1 MEISSKNKVKE
12 RVATTVRRRATPSA
26 RLGDLPSSS
35 KTARLNDLSLPHIE
49 SFNYALDKGLSLAVA
64 DIAPRE
70 VLLTTGKTMQFWME
84 DVNVGTPLRSKSS
97 NVSASSFTASARL
110 FPVECRELGL
120 TYAAPLTATICRR
133 IRGNGGQ
140 EEGEVLRY
148 VAHLG
153 DVPIMVRSQHCHL
166 SGLSPSALVRAGEEA
181 TEFGGYF
188 ICNGIERIFRML
200 QIPKRNY
207 PVAITRSAYTNRGPL
222 YSNKGVVIRSVRPDQ
237 SSVTV
242 TLHYLNDGNATVR
255 FTVRKQ
261 EFFLPVIL
269 VLKALVS
276 TTDREIYERVLA
288 GDRENTYL
296 SDRILMLLRDAKVY
310 GDAVMSRDAA
320 LTYLG
325 ARFRGVIDGVTSSM
339 TDLKV
344 GQLLLDRFV
353 LVHIPKNST
362 REKFDL
368 LLMMLRK
375 LYLFVAGN
383 VIEDNAD
390 SLANHELLLS
400 GHIILIFLKEKLVEF
415 LQGIENSIKRE
426 DILASRRVTEASAD
440 VDAEAIPKT
449 IASRKQAV
457 NVLDDSW
464 FRKVVDQQPDVGRKL
479 YYLLSTGNMISST
492 GLDLMQVS
500 GYSVVADKLNFLR
513 FTSHFRSVHR
523 GQFFAE
529 MKTTTV
535 RKLLPENWGFLCPVH
550 TPDGGPC
557 GLLNHLASLATVV
570 ACPISEENFI
580 NESQAI
586 NIDDNSAL
594 VASIEPP
601 TFSSSMV
608 SLLTALGMVPHAAT
622 GGVLLATQLPIL
634 LDGRLVGG
642 ASPHVAFRIMR
653 ALRRAKALSAH
664 VPAQIETAAQSAS
677 DHQLDSISAVTRCV
691 ALGLTRLS
699 SKSDDQGED
708 FPRSL
713 EGLGSIGLV
722 PPSLEVAF
730 IPPPWW
736 DSNVDP
742 SITDPV
748 IADER
753 TIKLGMF
760 GGSTSGEP
768 ANSSSQKSA
777 ATRLVGLFPGL
788 FLSSAP
794 QRPVRPVLQLDT
806 GLIEF
811 VSPLEQP
818 FMDIACTPEDV
829 EDILKISLR
838 HNESNSDES
847 SLANVAKSQKALRKK
862 GVAAATQE
870 NSKVDSSQQRL
881 LYSHIELSA
890 VAMLSEL
897 ASLTPFSDMNQS
909 PRNMYQCQMAKQ
921 TMGTPLHSW
930 ARRADTKLFRLLTP
944 QVPLVQNSMQ
954 GQLGLDEYPNGA
966 NACVAVI
973 SYTGY
978 DMEDACIINKSSFER
993 GFGWGNVYKTY
1004 EIDLMKDRPTN
1015 EKGRF
1020 AFHNKYLV
1028 GEEAVRPHQS
1038 SSTGVVAENKRSSQ
1052 PGERVY
1058 ESLDEDG
1065 LPPIGLHVREGDPL
1079 YCYVDETTKSHRVV
1093 KHKDLEPAYVEEVR
1107 LLGPKTIGASSRSG
1121 TVALGPSSV
1130 SIKLR
1135 YDRRPVVGDKFSSR
1149 HGQKGVLSYLWPTED
1164 MPFSAEGLSPDII
1177 INPHAFPSRMTIG
1190 MLVESMAGKAGAM
1203 HGEFQ
1208 ASTPFR
1214 FNENQ
1219 RVVDYFGD
1227 QLTAAGYNHCGTE
1240 TFYSGVT
1247 GEPLR
1252 CEIFFGIVYY
1262 QRLRHMVKDK
1272 AQVRSTGPINVLT
1285 RQPVQGRKKGGGV
1298 RFGEMER
1305 DSLLAHGA
1313 SFLLNDRLMNSSDR
1327 HIALVCKKCGSILA
1341 PMSVPAQSA
1350 IVSSSLNVDSSSV
1363 QASSAT
1369 TLLASGV
1376 RSSIGRRQPHCRLC
1390 GDGAQVKAV
1399 PLPYVFRYLACELAG
1414 MGVSLKL
1421 ELSDE

>member
-1 MEISSKNKVKE
+1 MGRNKREKSAAFE
-12 RVATTVRRRATPSA
+12 EHRATPSC

-35 KTARLNDLSLPHIE
+35 KTSRLNDLSLPHIE

-70 VLLTTGKTMQFWME
+70 IILSSGKIIQIWME
-84 DVNVGTPLRSKSS
+84 EVSVGTPLRSKTT
-97 NVSASSFTASARL
+97 NVSAASFSGSARL

-120 TYAAPLTATICRR
+120 TYAAPLTATLCRR
-133 IRGNGGQ
+133 IRGIDGN

-148 VAHLG
+148 HARLG

-166 SGLSPSALVRAGEEA
+166 SGLSPAALVRAGEEA

-296 SDRILMLLRDAKVY
+296 SDRILMLLREAKVY
-310 GDAVMSRDAA
+310 GNAVMSRDAA
-320 LTYLG
+320 LAFLG
-325 ARFRGVIDGVTSSM
+325 SRFRGVIDGVSPSLS
-339 TDLKV
+339 DVKV

-400 GHIILIFLKEKLVEF
+400 GHIILIFLKEKLIEF
-415 LQGIENSIKRE
+415 LQGIEGSVKRE
-426 DILASRRVTEASAD
+426 DVLGVRRSAETGAMHQD
-440 VDAEAIPKT
+440 LDAVPKS
-449 IASRKQAV
+449 IASRKTAV
-457 NVLDDSW
+457 SVLDDVW
-464 FRKVVDQQPDVGRKL
+464 FRKIVDQQPDVGRKL

-570 ACPISEENFI
+570 ACPISEDNFI
-580 NESQAI
+580 SESQAI
-586 NIDDNSAL
+586 NIDNNSVL
-594 VASIEPP
+594 VAPSEPP
-601 TFSSSMV
+601 SFATSMV
-608 SLLTALGMVPHAAT
+608 ALLTALGMVPHAAT

-634 LDGRLVGG
+634 LDGRLLGG
-642 ASPHVAFRIMR
+642 ASPHVAFRIMS
-653 ALRRAKALSAH
+653 ALRRAKALATH
-664 VPAQIETAAQSAS
+664 VPAKIETAGQNVSS
-677 DHQLDSISAVTRCV
+677 KQLDAISSVTRCV
-691 ALGLTRLS
+691 ALGLTRQS
-699 SKSDDQGED
+699 HDIDEQEQEGD

-748 IADER
+748 LANER
-753 TIKLGMF
+753 TLKLGMF
-760 GGSTSGEP
+760 GGSVNVETTSSE
-768 ANSSSQKSA
+768 SIKS

-794 QRPVRPVLQLDT
+794 QRPVRPILQLDT

-829 EDILKISLR
+829 EDILRIPLNL
-838 HNESNSDES
+838 HDMDVVNSVS
-847 SLANVAKSQKALRKK
+847 KSQKASRKK
-862 GVAAATQE
+862 GSIQDV
-870 NSKVDSSQQRL
+870 KRL
-881 LYSHIELSA
+881 LYTHIELSA

-930 ARRADTKLFRLLTP
+930 TRRADTKLFRLLTP

-1004 EIDLMKDRPTN
+1004 EIDLMKDRPPT

-1028 GEEAVRPHQS
+1028 GEEAVRSLPS
-1038 SSTGVVAENKRSSQ
+1038 SSTGIVFENKRSVQ
-1052 PGERVY
+1052 PGERIY

-1065 LPPIGLHVREGDPL
+1065 LPPIGLHVREGDAL

-1107 LLGPKTIGASSRSG
+1107 LLGPKTIGASSRSSG
-1121 TVALGPSSV
+1121 SDSLGPSSV

-1190 MLVESMAGKAGAM
+1190 MLVESMAGKSGAM
-1203 HGEFQ
+1203 LGEFQ
-1208 ASTPFR
+1208 SSTPFR

-1219 RVVDYFGD
+1219 RVVDYFGE
-1227 QLTAAGYNHCGTE
+1227 QLAAAGYNHCGTE

-1272 AQVRSTGPINVLT
+1272 AQVRSTGPINALT

-1341 PMSVPAQSA
+1341 PLSFPAQSA
-1350 IVSSSLNVDSSSV
+1350 IVSSLANTSVDASLTNAS
-1363 QASSAT
+1363 SSAT

-1376 RSSIGRRQPHCRLC
+1376 RSSLGRRQPHCRLC
-1390 GDGAQVKAV
+1390 GDGSQVKAV

>member
-1 MEISSKNKVKE
+1 MEKSASSKKAKGVDS
-12 RVATTVRRRATPSA
+12 VRRRATPSA

-70 VLLTTGKTMQFWME
+70 VLLTSDKTMQFWME

-296 SDRILMLLRDAKVY
+296 SDRILMLLREAKVY